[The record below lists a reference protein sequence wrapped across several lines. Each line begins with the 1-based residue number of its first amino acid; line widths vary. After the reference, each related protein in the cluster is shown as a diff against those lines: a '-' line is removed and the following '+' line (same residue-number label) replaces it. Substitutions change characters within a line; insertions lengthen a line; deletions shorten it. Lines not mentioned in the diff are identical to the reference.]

1 MAILKVQPAMTAGP
15 FFESQQTINA
25 NVTLT
30 TGNNAI
36 SVGPVV
42 IANGITVVIPSGSRW
57 LIM

>member
-1 MAILKVQPAMTAGP
+1 MSILKVQPAMAAGP
-15 FFESQQTINA
+15 FQETQQTINA

-36 SVGPVV
+36 SVGPVT